1 MKKNIKYLL
10 MGLCLLTKVD
20 AAYQSATLATGTMIP
35 HDIPEARALGLAHLN
50 QMNAWFAHERFW
62 AAGGVIDPN
71 TYDKQQELY
80 AAFAGP
86 PIAFLNDLSI
96 KLSTEMGAVG
106 AAPTPESIED
116 LVRRSQQILLTIAA
130 GTPGAE
136 GLVRLNPTNAA
147 DWQVIRKAMFLALS
161 MTTDPEKGGRSFLSQ
176 LYDCGKFYPE
186 KTAETATR
194 SYYWKLE
201 GLAKS
206 FSKLWDGIK
215 TGKTDAVIN
224 AGLQEVVNNFDPMSA
239 IGGANPRYYRGSN
252 YPMMKEAYEQAKAMI
267 SVGSA
272 RAELIA
278 AQALHPRLNFQ
289 QAFVTLYPDLT
300 AYTEYHVPN
309 ERAEMLMGAVR
320 PVIAPIAFI
329 PVRVCLN
336 YTAGKWS
343 LKGKNETSEHIIWS
357 QGASASEEFIGSL
370 EDDRG
375 THLFNFRV
383 DGAVATIKAISTGY
397 VINSVGVGATVVV
410 ANGEE
415 LGFVETSAY
424 PTTVDNDTGP
434 SNPASLHIDTD
445 YYRGMKG
452 VLVSR
457 RDSTWVSSKQVN
469 LWDGNGY
476 ETKRNSN
483 GNEYKFFS
491 QRGHGIFA
499 YKDVVLESNDTHLSF
514 SEVIAGQW
522 AALMCS
528 SSSDP
533 SLLATH
539 GAVVSAGD
547 TLYINMGHWHT
558 DTQTAF
564 AGISDAMDKMGGE
577 VSKDRLLLLGNN
589 QVFNSNQAL
598 IHHGRMLAC
607 FTNHLHAYD
616 PTERDKFTTGAD
628 VYGYFGDYL
637 ERKPTFTLYTLM
649 PDLTPEYSSRDRHS
663 NYVSSGVSDFLG
675 VKSSG
680 SGSRYSKGGTS
691 SSSVGFAPSS
701 VGQSAPSSF
710 GSFFQ
715 PGGNLPGMGGHSS
728 IAGMAA
734 SMIPAGITEQSVD
747 IGMGSREGNV
757 TSFASLSLASRT
769 DSLSIGTSYTSGVSG
784 RSVDL
789 SSAYSGSG
797 DHASILHDIHVLTS
811 AGIMQLTD
819 RYAGRL
825 YMDGVTMEE
834 RMTSAMFD
842 AILNPRSASKVKAVL
857 KVVSLLKKVAELSEE
872 PEVSAT
878 GEKSSSSAATGGDGE
893 DPEEKKYKISDD
905 NADATLPTG
914 HRKPGEATPKFHTK
928 NEPTKIGDT
937 NYTGHALDE
946 MRAQGLTPSVVEQAV
961 QKGVSCPG
969 RLAGTTVKY
978 DPVNNVSV
986 VVNSEGSVVTTS
998 FGKLAGVL

>member
-1 MKKNIKYLL
+1 MVKIKCLL
-10 MGLCLLTKVD
+10 ISLCLLTNVYAVD
-20 AAYQSATLATGTMIP
+20 ASVYIHEACINNAPDNIP
-35 HDIPEARALGLAHLN
+35 KERALGLAHLN

-62 AAGGVIDPN
+62 AVGGVIDPN

-106 AAPTPESIED
+106 SAPTPESIED

-161 MTTDPEKGGRSFLSQ
+161 MTTDPEKGGRSFLST

-186 KTAETATR
+186 KTTETATR

-215 TGKTDAVIN
+215 TGKADAVIN

-252 YPMMKEAYEQAKAMI
+252 YPMIKEAYEQAKAMI

-272 RAELIA
+272 RAELTA

-289 QAFVTLYPDLT
+289 QAFVTLYPGLT

-320 PVIAPIAFI
+320 PVIAPIAFT

-397 VINSVGVGATVVV
+397 VINSVGAGATVFV
-410 ANGEE
+410 ANGEG

-424 PTTVDNDTGP
+424 PTTTDNDTDK
-434 SNPASLHIDTD
+434 SNPALYIDTD
-445 YYRGMKG
+445 YYQGMKG

-528 SSSDP
+528 SLSDP

-547 TLYINMGHWHT
+547 TLYINMGRWHT

-577 VSKDRLLLLGNN
+577 VSKDRLLLLCNN

-680 SGSRYSKGGTS
+680 GGSRYSKGGNS

-701 VGQSAPSSF
+701 MGKISAPSSF
-710 GSFFQ
+710 GGFFQ

-734 SMIPAGITEQSVD
+734 SMIPAGITEQSID
-747 IGMGSREGNV
+747 IGMGSRGGNV

-769 DSLSIGTSYTSGVSG
+769 DSLSIGTSYTAGISG
-784 RSVDL
+784 RSVEL
-789 SSAYSGSG
+789 SSAYSGSS
-797 DHASILHDIHVLTS
+797 DHASILRDIHVLTS

-825 YMDGVTMEE
+825 YMDA
-834 RMTSAMFD
+834 TSASGLGGSS
-842 AILNPRSASKVKAVL
+842 IASFLRVPPVVRAMIMLEDFSRRGQEYANKLAEDKA
-857 KVVSLLKKVAELSEE
+857 K
-872 PEVSAT
+872 AT
-878 GEKSSSSAATGGDGE
+878 GEKSTSSAGTGGPDE
-893 DPEEKKYKISDD
+893 DPGSDD
-905 NADATLPTG
+905 ERDLLHNDLCNQEQMSQPGKIIAGPGAKKAFKNAEKFAQDFGGSTEDWVKKTSTDRVLSDGKKWQIHWVENLKTG
-914 HRKPGEATPKFHTK
+914 QRVNFKS
-928 NEPTKIGDT
+928 KITD
-937 NYTGHALDE
+937 
-946 MRAQGLTPSVVEQAV
+946 
-961 QKGVSCPG
+961 
-969 RLAGTTVKY
+969 
-978 DPVNNVSV
+978 
-986 VVNSEGSVVTTS
+986 
-998 FGKLAGVL
+998 

>member
-1 MKKNIKYLL
+1 MKKNIKYMVLAT
-10 MGLCLLTKVD
+10 CLLTKVD
-20 AAYQSATLATGTMIP
+20 AAFQEAVSISLLPA
-35 HDIPEARALGLAHLN
+35 DIPEARALGLAHLK
-50 QMNAWFAHERFW
+50 QTNAWSAHERFW

-71 TYDKQQELY
+71 TYDKQQELH
-80 AAFAGP
+80 AAFAGT
-86 PIAFLNDLSI
+86 PIAFLEDLTS
-96 KLSTEMGAVG
+96 KLNTAIIAAGASHS
-106 AAPTPESIED
+106 PESIED

-130 GTPGAE
+130 GTPGVE

-161 MTTDPEKGGRSFLSQ
+161 MTGDPEKGGRSFLSQ

-194 SYYWKLE
+194 SYFWKLE

-215 TGKTDAVIN
+215 TGKTDEIIN
-224 AGLQEVVNNFDPMSA
+224 TGLQEVVNNFDPMSA

-252 YPMMKEAYEQAKAMI
+252 YPMIKEAYEQAKAMI

-320 PVIAPIAFI
+320 PVIAPIAFT

-424 PTTVDNDTGP
+424 PTTTDNDTDK
-434 SNPASLHIDTD
+434 SNPALYIDTD
-445 YYRGMKG
+445 YYLGMKG

-469 LWDGNGY
+469 LRNAQGY
-476 ETKRNSN
+476 ETKTNVN
-483 GNEYKFFS
+483 GNSYKFFS

-522 AALMCS
+522 VALMCS

-547 TLYINMGHWHT
+547 TLYINMGTWHT
-558 DTQTAF
+558 ETEDTC
-564 AGISDAMDKMGGE
+564 AGISDTENPVFSPGSLITKM
-577 VSKDRLLLLGNN
+577 KN

-598 IHHGRMLAC
+598 IQHSRMLSCYTHQLYASS
-607 FTNHLHAYD
+607 AS
-616 PTERDKFTTGAD
+616 ERDKFTTGAD
-628 VYGYFGDYL
+628 VYGYFGAYIESKLRFFLPPQAQAPAKMPWRELD
-637 ERKPTFTLYTLM
+637 KKTF
-649 PDLTPEYSSRDRHS
+649 
-663 NYVSSGVSDFLG
+663 
-675 VKSSG
+675 
-680 SGSRYSKGGTS
+680 
-691 SSSVGFAPSS
+691 
-701 VGQSAPSSF
+701 
-710 GSFFQ
+710 
-715 PGGNLPGMGGHSS
+715 
-728 IAGMAA
+728 
-734 SMIPAGITEQSVD
+734 
-747 IGMGSREGNV
+747 
-757 TSFASLSLASRT
+757 
-769 DSLSIGTSYTSGVSG
+769 
-784 RSVDL
+784 
-789 SSAYSGSG
+789 
-797 DHASILHDIHVLTS
+797 
-811 AGIMQLTD
+811 
-819 RYAGRL
+819 
-825 YMDGVTMEE
+825 
-834 RMTSAMFD
+834 
-842 AILNPRSASKVKAVL
+842 
-857 KVVSLLKKVAELSEE
+857 
-872 PEVSAT
+872 
-878 GEKSSSSAATGGDGE
+878 
-893 DPEEKKYKISDD
+893 
-905 NADATLPTG
+905 
-914 HRKPGEATPKFHTK
+914 
-928 NEPTKIGDT
+928 
-937 NYTGHALDE
+937 
-946 MRAQGLTPSVVEQAV
+946 
-961 QKGVSCPG
+961 
-969 RLAGTTVKY
+969 
-978 DPVNNVSV
+978 
-986 VVNSEGSVVTTS
+986 
-998 FGKLAGVL
+998 

>member
-1 MKKNIKYLL
+1 MVLAT
-10 MGLCLLTKVD
+10 CLLTKVD
-20 AAYQSATLATGTMIP
+20 AALQEAVSISLLPA
-35 HDIPEARALGLAHLN
+35 DIPEARALGLDHLK
-50 QMNAWFAHERFW
+50 QTNAWSAHERFW

-71 TYDKQQELY
+71 TYDKQQELH
-80 AAFAGP
+80 AAFAGT
-86 PIAFLNDLSI
+86 PIAFLEDLTS
-96 KLSTEMGAVG
+96 KLNTAIIAAGASHS
-106 AAPTPESIED
+106 PESIED
-116 LVRRSQQILLTIAA
+116 LVRRSQQIFLTIAA

-161 MTTDPEKGGRSFLSQ
+161 MTADPEKGGRSFLST

-215 TGKTDAVIN
+215 TGKTDEIIN

-252 YPMMKEAYEQAKAMI
+252 YPMIKEAYEEAKAMI

-320 PVIAPIAFI
+320 PVIAPIAFT

-370 EDDRG
+370 EDVRG

-424 PTTVDNDTGP
+424 PTTTDNDTDK
-434 SNPASLHIDTD
+434 SNPALYIDTD
-445 YYRGMKG
+445 YYLGMKG

-469 LWDGNGY
+469 LRNAQEY
-476 ETKRNSN
+476 ETKTNVN
-483 GNEYKFFS
+483 GNSYKFFS

-522 AALMCS
+522 VALMCS
-528 SSSDP
+528 SSSDS

-547 TLYINMGHWHT
+547 TLYINMGSWHAET
-558 DTQTAF
+558 EDTC
-564 AGISDAMDKMGGE
+564 AGISDTENPVFSPGSLITKM
-577 VSKDRLLLLGNN
+577 KN

-598 IHHGRMLAC
+598 IQHSRMLSCYTHQLYASS
-607 FTNHLHAYD
+607 AS
-616 PTERDKFTTGAD
+616 ERDKFTTGAD
-628 VYGYFGDYL
+628 VYGYFGAYIESKLRFFLPPQAQAPAKMPWRELD
-637 ERKPTFTLYTLM
+637 KKTF
-649 PDLTPEYSSRDRHS
+649 
-663 NYVSSGVSDFLG
+663 
-675 VKSSG
+675 
-680 SGSRYSKGGTS
+680 
-691 SSSVGFAPSS
+691 
-701 VGQSAPSSF
+701 
-710 GSFFQ
+710 
-715 PGGNLPGMGGHSS
+715 
-728 IAGMAA
+728 
-734 SMIPAGITEQSVD
+734 
-747 IGMGSREGNV
+747 
-757 TSFASLSLASRT
+757 
-769 DSLSIGTSYTSGVSG
+769 
-784 RSVDL
+784 
-789 SSAYSGSG
+789 
-797 DHASILHDIHVLTS
+797 
-811 AGIMQLTD
+811 
-819 RYAGRL
+819 
-825 YMDGVTMEE
+825 
-834 RMTSAMFD
+834 
-842 AILNPRSASKVKAVL
+842 
-857 KVVSLLKKVAELSEE
+857 
-872 PEVSAT
+872 
-878 GEKSSSSAATGGDGE
+878 
-893 DPEEKKYKISDD
+893 
-905 NADATLPTG
+905 
-914 HRKPGEATPKFHTK
+914 
-928 NEPTKIGDT
+928 
-937 NYTGHALDE
+937 
-946 MRAQGLTPSVVEQAV
+946 
-961 QKGVSCPG
+961 
-969 RLAGTTVKY
+969 
-978 DPVNNVSV
+978 
-986 VVNSEGSVVTTS
+986 
-998 FGKLAGVL
+998 